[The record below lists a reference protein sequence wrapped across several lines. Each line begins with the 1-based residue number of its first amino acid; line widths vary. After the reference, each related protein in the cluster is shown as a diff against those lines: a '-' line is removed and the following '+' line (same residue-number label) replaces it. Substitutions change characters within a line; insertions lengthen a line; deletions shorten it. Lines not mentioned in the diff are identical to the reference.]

1 MEAEINSEMAYWIIP
16 EPSGPV
22 SLEKGHR
29 CSGTHIDFPC
39 IMYSVQL
46 LHIATDCQAGLT
58 LVILLLDPIL
68 LSFSICWHTNIN
80 WIQALSFFD
89 TRIEIN

>member
-1 MEAEINSEMAYWIIP
+1 MNSEMAYWIIP

-22 SLEKGHR
+22 SLGHR
-29 CSGTHIDFPC
+29 CSGTQIDFPC

-58 LVILLLDPIL
+58 LAILLLDKFL
-68 LSFSICWHTNIN
+68 VSKETVVLCRWE
-80 WIQALSFFD
+80 
-89 TRIEIN
+89 R